1 MSEARLARET
11 SHQVTR
17 LLLNWRGG
25 DSQALGALT
34 PLVYDELRR
43 IARRY
48 LQQERPGHTL
58 QSTALVHEAYLKLI
72 DQDVSWQN
80 RAHFFGIAAQFMRR
94 ILVDH
99 ARAKQADKRGGA
111 NACRVTLV
119 EGIAAAEQSEVD
131 LVALDSALTRLAA
144 IDPQQGRI
152 IELRFFAGLSIE
164 ETAEVLE
171 ISPATVKRD
180 WAMARAWLFRELS
193 A

>member
-1 MSEARLARET
+1 MGEARVDAGT
-11 SHQVTR
+11 SHQVTQ
-17 LLLNWRGG
+17 LLLNWRAG
-25 DSQALGALT
+25 DPQALGSLT
-34 PLVYDELRR
+34 PLVYGELRR
-43 IARRY
+43 IAKRY
-48 LQQERPGHTL
+48 LQRERQGHTL

-99 ARAKQADKRGGA
+99 ARAKQAEKRGGA
-111 NACRVTLV
+111 NACRVTLD
-119 EGIAAAEQSEVD
+119 EGIAAAQSDVD
-131 LVALDSALTRLAA
+131 LVALDGALSRLAS
-144 IDPQQGRI
+144 IDAQQSRI

-171 ISPATVKRD
+171 VSPATVKRD
-180 WAMARAWLFRELS
+180 WAMARAWLFRELR